1 MGLPAVRVRIGF
13 NQDVLELDDL
23 IRGKLDFNKL
33 AGTVIYT
40 DVTSKTLS
48 VSTNRGRSRDV
59 DNFTVGS
66 ATISLDNLDARFD
79 PTNASGAYYGGIEP
93 LMAVIIDATID
104 GGSNYKPIFTGFV
117 NTWIV
122 NYPNSADSTVT
133 VTCSDAFMKL
143 ANTQLNSQSVSSA
156 LTGAFINSI
165 LDNASVAFS
174 PDRSIETGNS
184 TMASQTL
191 SENTLSA
198 IQTAEFS
205 EQGAVFIAK
214 DGVFTF
220 KERHSTYPST
230 ISATFSDDGS
240 DLPYNRMDQILGNDF
255 LYNNVRLK
263 REGGSEQTASDS
275 ASQAK
280 YLIRTFSRQ
289 DLYNNSDADVLS
301 TANLILAKYA
311 EVDPRFSDVEV
322 DLENLTT
329 GQQGTVLDLECID
342 TVKVEITPVGTSTQ
356 VSRFSII
363 DGIQWTITPNEQKVT
378 FLTSDSSDVQFLILN
393 SSTFGLLNTGKLGY

>member
-1 MGLPAVRVRIGF
+1 MSLPSIRVRIGF
-13 NQDVLELDDL
+13 NQDLLELDDL

-33 AGTVIYT
+33 AGATVFT
-40 DVTSKTLS
+40 DVTNKTLS
-48 VSTNRGRSRDV
+48 VTTSRGRSRDL
-59 DNFTVGS
+59 DAFTTGTAS
-66 ATISLDNLDARFD
+66 ILLDNLDAGFD
-79 PTNASGAYYGGIEP
+79 PTNASGAYFGGIEP
-93 LMAVIIDATID
+93 LMAVIIDATTD
-104 GGSNYKPIFTGFV
+104 GGSNYYPIFSGFV
-117 NTWIV
+117 NTWLV
-122 NYPNSADSTVT
+122 NYPNSADSTVQ
-133 VTCSDAFMKL
+133 VTCADAFMKL
-143 ANTQLNSQSVSSA
+143 ANTQLNSASISSA
-156 LTGAFINSI
+156 STGAFITEI

-191 SENTLSA
+191 SENTLQA

-214 DGVFTF
+214 NGDFIF
-220 KERHSTYPST
+220 KERHSTYVNT

-263 REGGSEQTASDS
+263 REGGSEQTASDP
-275 ASQAK
+275 ASQSK

-289 DLYNNSDADVLS
+289 DLYNSTDATVSDI
-301 TANLILAKYA
+301 ANHILAKYA

-322 DLENLTT
+322 DLDNLTT
-329 GQQGTVLDLECID
+329 PQQNTVLDLECID

-363 DGIQWTITPNEQKVT
+363 DGVQWTVTPTSQKVV
-378 FLTSDSSDVQFLILN
+378 FLTSDSSDAQFMILD
-393 SSTFGLLNTGKLGY
+393 SALFGKLDDAKLGY

>member
-1 MGLPAVRVRIGF
+1 MSLPSIRVRIGF
-13 NQDVLELDDL
+13 NQDLLELDDL

-33 AGTVIYT
+33 AGATVFT
-40 DVTSKTLS
+40 DVTNKTLS
-48 VSTNRGRSRDV
+48 VTTSRGRSRDL
-59 DNFTVGS
+59 DAFTTGTAS
-66 ATISLDNLDARFD
+66 ILLDNLDAGFD
-79 PTNASGAYYGGIEP
+79 PTNASGAYFGGIEP
-93 LMAVIIDATID
+93 LMAVIIDATTD
-104 GGSNYKPIFTGFV
+104 GGSNYHPIFSGFV
-117 NTWIV
+117 NTWLV
-122 NYPNSADSTVT
+122 NYPNSADSTVQ
-133 VTCSDAFMKL
+133 VTCADAFMKL
-143 ANTQLNSQSVSSA
+143 ANTQLNSASISSA
-156 LTGAFINSI
+156 STGAFITEI

-191 SENTLSA
+191 SENTLQA

-214 DGVFTF
+214 NGDFIF
-220 KERHSTYPST
+220 KQRHSTYVNT

-263 REGGSEQTASDS
+263 REGGSEQTASDP
-275 ASQAK
+275 ASQSK

-289 DLYNNSDADVLS
+289 DLYNSTDETVSDI
-301 TANLILAKYA
+301 ANHILAKYA

-322 DLENLTT
+322 DLDNLSTS
-329 GQQGTVLDLECID
+329 QQNTVLDLECID

-356 VSRFSII
+356 VARFSII
-363 DGIQWTITPNEQKVT
+363 DGVQWTITPTSQKVV
-378 FLTSDSSDVQFLILN
+378 FLTSDSSDAQFMILD
-393 SSTFGLLNTGKLGY
+393 SSLFGKLDDAKLGY

>member
-1 MGLPAVRVRIGF
+1 MALPTIRVRIGF

-33 AGTVIYT
+33 AGAVVLT
-40 DVTSKTLS
+40 DVTNKTLNVTTS
-48 VSTNRGRSRDV
+48 RGRSRDL
-59 DNFTVGS
+59 DAFTTGTAS
-66 ATISLDNLDARFD
+66 ITLDNLDAGFD
-79 PTNASGAYYGGIEP
+79 PTNASGAYFGGIEP
-93 LMAVIIDATID
+93 LMLVIIDATTD
-104 GGSNYKPIFTGFV
+104 GGSSYYDIFTGFV
-117 NTWIV
+117 NTWLV

-143 ANTQLNSQSVSSA
+143 ANTQLNSASISSA
-156 LTGAFINSI
+156 NTGAFIESM

-191 SENTLSA
+191 SENTLQA

-214 DGVFTF
+214 NGDFIF
-220 KERHSTYPST
+220 KQRHSTYPST

-263 REGGSEQTASDS
+263 REGGSEQTASN
-275 ASQAK
+275 AGSQSK

-289 DLYNNSDADVLS
+289 DLYNSTDATVLDI
-301 TANLILAKYA
+301 ANHILAKYA
-311 EVDPRFSDVEV
+311 EVDPRFSDLEV

-329 GQQGTVLDLECID
+329 SEQNTVLDLECID

-363 DGIQWTITPNEQKVT
+363 DGIQWSISPTSQKVV
-378 FLTSDSSDVQFLILN
+378 FLTSDSSDAQFMILN
-393 SSTFGLLNTGKLGY
+393 STLFGKLDDAKLGY

>member
-1 MGLPAVRVRIGF
+1 MSLPSIRVRIGF

-23 IRGKLDFNKL
+23 IRGKLNSNKL
-33 AGTVIYT
+33 AGVNVLT
-40 DVTSKTLS
+40 DVTNKTLS
-48 VSTNRGRSRDV
+48 VSTSRGRSRDL
-59 DNFTVGS
+59 DAFTTGT
-66 ATISLDNLDARFD
+66 ATILLDNLDAGFD
-79 PTNASGAYYGGIEP
+79 PTNASGAYFGGIEP
-93 LMAVIIDATID
+93 LMAVVIDATTD
-104 GGSNYKPIFTGFV
+104 GGSNYYDIFTGFV
-117 NTWIV
+117 NTWLV
-122 NYPNSADSTVT
+122 NYPNSADSTVS

-143 ANTQLNSQSVSSA
+143 ANTQLNSASISSA
-156 LTGAFINSI
+156 NTGAFITSI
-165 LDNASVAFS
+165 LDNASVAFA

-191 SENTLSA
+191 SENTLGA

-214 DGVFTF
+214 NGDFIF
-220 KERHSTYPST
+220 KQRHSTYPST

-255 LYNNVRLK
+255 LFNNVRLK
-263 REGGSEQTASDS
+263 REGGSEQTASDP
-275 ASQAK
+275 ASQSK

-289 DLYNNSDADVLS
+289 DLYNSTDANVADI
-301 TANLILAKYA
+301 ANHILAKFA

-322 DLENLTT
+322 DLDNLSTS
-329 GQQGTVLDLECID
+329 QQNSVLDLECID

-363 DGIQWTITPNEQKVT
+363 DGVQWTITPTSQKVI
-378 FLTSDSSDVQFLILN
+378 FLTSDSSDAQFMILD
-393 SSTFGLLNTGKLGY
+393 SSLFGKLDDAKLGY

>member
-1 MGLPAVRVRIGF
+1 MALPAIRVRIGF
-13 NQDVLELDDL
+13 NQEVLELDDL
-23 IRGKLDFNKL
+23 VRGKLDFNKL
-33 AGTVIYT
+33 AGATVFT
-40 DVTSKTLS
+40 DVTNKTLS
-48 VSTNRGRSRDV
+48 VSTSRGRSRDL
-59 DNFTVGS
+59 DAFTTGT
-66 ATISLDNLDARFD
+66 AQISLDNLDATFD
-79 PTNASGAYYGGIEP
+79 PTNASGAYFGGIEP
-93 LMAVIIDATID
+93 LMAVIIDATTD
-104 GGSNYKPIFTGFV
+104 SGSTYKPIFSGFV
-117 NTWIV
+117 NTWLV

-133 VTCSDAFMKL
+133 VTCADAFMKL
-143 ANTQLNSQSVSSA
+143 ANTQLNSQSISSA
-156 LTGAFINSI
+156 KTGAFITSI

-174 PDRSIETGNS
+174 PDRDIETGNS

-214 DGVFTF
+214 NGDFTF
-220 KERHSTYPST
+220 KQRHSTFPST

-263 REGGSEQTASDS
+263 REGGSEQTVSNAG
-275 ASQAK
+275 SQSK

-289 DLYNNSDADVLS
+289 DLYNNTDADVLD

-322 DLENLTT
+322 DLENLSTS
-329 GQQGTVLDLECID
+329 QQNTVLDLECID

-363 DGIQWTITPNEQKVT
+363 DGVQWNITPTSQKIV
-378 FLTSDSSDVQFLILN
+378 FLTSDSSDAQFLILD
-393 SSTFGLLNTGKLGY
+393 SSTFGKLDDAKLGY